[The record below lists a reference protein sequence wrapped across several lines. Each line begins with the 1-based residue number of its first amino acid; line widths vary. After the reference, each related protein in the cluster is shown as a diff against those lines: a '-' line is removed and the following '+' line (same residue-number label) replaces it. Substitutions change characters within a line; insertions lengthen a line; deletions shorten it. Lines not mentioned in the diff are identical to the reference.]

1 MEFNEKLKE
10 LRIKSKLTQEEL
22 AEQLHISRQS
32 ISKWEQGINEPNI
45 EMLKKLSDIF
55 GVTLNELLDTEDK
68 IEMTKKEKS
77 MVVESKLFLGNVA
90 LAAFTV
96 LLSFVLIRMMPYTVP
111 MHYDLAG
118 RITRYGSKWE
128 TLIFLVITLIVL
140 GSSALIHF
148 SYSKKKFMKD
158 TDIGFIPTQI
168 ILLVAQV
175 VFAGIYIG
183 MALKGTPEVKKI
195 IIPTLAGIFTAA
207 FIILSIFSAPFFN
220 QKRNAVFGFR
230 TNFTLSNDEGWY
242 KVNRFQSY
250 SGLLFSSIA
259 FIITIITF
267 QDWNLYLIGLILIS
281 VIPTLIYHE
290 VLRKKLRNK

>member
-55 GVTLNELLDTEDK
+55 GVTLNELLETEDK

-96 LLSFVLIRMMPYTVP
+96 LLSFVLIRMMPDTVP
-111 MHYDLAG
+111 MHYDLTG
-118 RITRYGSKWE
+118 KITRYGSKWE

-183 MALKGTPEVKKI
+183 MALKGTPEVEKI

>member
-55 GVTLNELLDTEDK
+55 GVTLNELLETEDK

-183 MALKGTPEVKKI
+183 MALKGTPEVEKI

-267 QDWNLYLIGLILIS
+267 EDWNLYLIGLILIS